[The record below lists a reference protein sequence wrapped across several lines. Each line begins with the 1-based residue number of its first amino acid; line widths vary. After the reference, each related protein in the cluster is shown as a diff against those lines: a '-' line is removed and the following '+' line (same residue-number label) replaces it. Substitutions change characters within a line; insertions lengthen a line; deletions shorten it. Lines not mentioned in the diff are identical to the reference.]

1 MRVHGSRTHLG
12 AFLPFRDARGGRF
25 DFFARFSTRAEAPL
39 SLDAADASAGMV
51 SRSAAL
57 SPRKIST
64 PSWIYPTLRY
74 DPRGVRSDA
83 ETLTLRACDR
93 RVTPTS
99 ARAPRSST
107 VPSKSA
113 EVSTQDREKVISR
126 PSTTQVD
133 VVFFFACKKRGASFL
148 QADHLPSPRHNA
160 SHQARQLV
168 RGGPRV
174 VRASAV
180 ERFGSPEG
188 SRDPRVL
195 GRRVSSR
202 NRKASFKR
210 DAHAGWR
217 RLTGPPWGHQ
227 ASAPPRRRTAR
238 R

>member
-113 EVSTQDREKVISR
+113 EVSTKDREKVISR

-133 VVFFFACKKRGASFL
+133 DDKTSFSSPARNEARVFCRPTIF
-148 QADHLPSPRHNA
+148 PRPA
-160 SHQARQLV
+160 TT
-168 RGGPRV
+168 PRT
-174 VRASAV
+174 RH
-180 ERFGSPEG
+180 
-188 SRDPRVL
+188 
-195 GRRVSSR
+195 VSSCAVPP
-202 NRKASFKR
+202 ASC
-210 DAHAGWR
+210 A
-217 RLTGPPWGHQ
+217 
-227 ASAPPRRRTAR
+227 RRRSSASDRQRGRVTRGSSDAASLLAIL
-238 R
+238 